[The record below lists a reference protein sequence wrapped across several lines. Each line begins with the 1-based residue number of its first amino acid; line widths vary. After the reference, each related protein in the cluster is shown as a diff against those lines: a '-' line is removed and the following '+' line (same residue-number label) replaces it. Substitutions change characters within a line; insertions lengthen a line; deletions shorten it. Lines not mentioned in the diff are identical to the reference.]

1 MLGYPTH
8 FGQMETLKLIASSGF
23 PEKRIGYLGLSLL
36 LDERQEVLML
46 VTNSL
51 KNDLNSG
58 NHYIVGLALGALGTI
73 ASAEMARDLA
83 PEVERL
89 LQSGNPYVRKKA
101 ALCARRILR
110 KVPDVLESFI
120 DLAAA
125 MLLDRNQSVLLTGV
139 TLMQDVCQAS
149 TAAVAV
155 LRDQVPQLCR
165 ILGALQAGGVSSE
178 YTVGGVN
185 NPFLQVQILRLLRTL
200 GHGSAEASDA
210 MSDALATV
218 AANTDGSQ
226 NAGNAVLY
234 EAVQTIMAIESIG
247 GLRVLAVNILGRFL
261 SHRDNNMRYVALN
274 TLTKVVAVDT
284 QAVQRHR
291 ATIVS
296 CVKDADNS
304 IRKRALEL
312 ILALVNEGNIKTLT
326 KELLDYL
333 NLCDAEFKP
342 DLTAKVCQLVAR
354 FAPDKR
360 WHVDSLAAVLVQAGA
375 YATEDACRALILLVV
390 AAPDLH
396 GYAARK
402 FYAALTNSIDTA
414 EPALVTVAVWCV
426 GEYADILTST
436 SPKLLQG
443 EEPLSVSEAD
453 ILGLFEQILVRPDTQ
468 VVCRE
473 VTLTAIAKAAA
484 RLPHCAP
491 QSKEMLDKY
500 ARSPQVEVQTRAVE
514 FSRLFKYDAIRPQ
527 VMEHI
532 PPVDSG
538 TYDASLGE
546 EDGGSGGGGGAS
558 GGANGS
564 ANAAADLAALLG
576 LDVGA
581 TTSTPVAASASTSR
595 GGTDALQD
603 LLGDGGLMT
612 LHDEPPT
619 VAVVPAVESTVTT
632 IRAYEKDDL
641 AIDFSLSKAPDD
653 ASTTIIHATYT
664 NTGPVPLRNFTFQA
678 AVPKYM
684 TIKLEPAS
692 GAILHAG
699 GAGSVT
705 QVMHVKNTMHGQ
717 KKVVMR
723 LRLVFTREDQQILE
737 QGEVSNFP
745 AAI

>member
-110 KVPDVLESFI
+110 KVPDMLESFI

-139 TLMQDVCQAS
+139 TLMQDVCHTS

-165 ILGALQAGGVSSE
+165 ILRALQAGGVSSE

-210 MSDALATV
+210 MSDALAAV

-375 YATEDACRALILLVV
+375 YATEDACRALILLVI
-390 AAPDLH
+390 ATPDLH

-414 EPALVTVAVWCV
+414 EPALITVAAWCV

-436 SPKLLQG
+436 NPKLLQA

-453 ILGLFEQILVRPDTQ
+453 ILSLFEQILVRPATPI
-468 VVCRE
+468 VCRE

-514 FSRLFKYDAIRPQ
+514 FSRLFKFDAIRPQ

-532 PPVDSG
+532 PPVEDSG

-546 EDGGSGGGGGAS
+546 EDGSS
-558 GGANGS
+558 GGAAGVGMNGS

-581 TTSTPVAASASTSR
+581 TTSTPVADSATTS
-595 GGTDALQD
+595 GGGADALHD
-603 LLGDGGLMT
+603 LLGNGGGLME
-612 LHDEPPT
+612 LDDEPAIWAAP
-619 VAVVPAVESTVTT
+619 VEQSSVTT
-632 IRAYEKDDL
+632 IRAYEKQDL

-653 ASTTIIHATYT
+653 ALTTIIHATYT
-664 NTGPVPLRNFTFQA
+664 NTGPIPLKNFTFQA

-692 GAILHAG
+692 GATLPAG

-717 KKVVMR
+717 KKLVMR
-723 LRLVFTREDQQILE
+723 LRLVFTREDQQMLE

-745 AAI
+745 AAF